1 MKDSMNLMDFFIENI
16 LLLRQIQ
23 DGVLVMNEVDFNPK
37 WTMKQTVDLF
47 QQLARAKKIKLSF
60 TIPDFVGRMPKYVK
74 GDEKRFR

>member
-23 DGVLVMNEVDFNPK
+23 DGVLVMNEVDFIPK
-37 WTMKQTVDLF
+37 RTMKQTVDLF
-47 QQLARAKKIKLSF
+47 QQLARAKKIKLSL
-60 TIPDFVGRMPKYVK
+60 TISDYMGRMPKYVK